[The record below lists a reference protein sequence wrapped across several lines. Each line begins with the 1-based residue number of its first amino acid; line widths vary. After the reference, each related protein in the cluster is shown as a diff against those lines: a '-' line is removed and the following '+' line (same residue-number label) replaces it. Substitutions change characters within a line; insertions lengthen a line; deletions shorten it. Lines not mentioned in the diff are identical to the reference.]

1 MEEMPDN
8 NGFVDNED
16 DELNIDEEFEE
27 EKNSIMITTL
37 FPSEISDP

>member
-8 NGFVDNED
+8 NGFVNNED

-27 EKNSIMITTL
+27 EEEFNNDNDL
-37 FPSEISDP
+37 VSE

>member
-1 MEEMPDN
+1 MEEVPEN

-27 EKNSIMITTL
+27 EEEFNNDNDL
-37 FPSEISDP
+37 VSE